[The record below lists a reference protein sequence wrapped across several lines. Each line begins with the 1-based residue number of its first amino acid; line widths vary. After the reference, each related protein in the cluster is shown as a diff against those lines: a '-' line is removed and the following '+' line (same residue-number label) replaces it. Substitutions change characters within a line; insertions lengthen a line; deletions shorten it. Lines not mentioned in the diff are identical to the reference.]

1 MSWGKFLTLMSVDY
15 PFLVIAIA
23 LLWFPRQ
30 WLRLGAEFKNRP
42 TGKSRQT
49 DNEPW
54 NVREAGDPRISIKAE
69 FSKFRNYVD
78 LLRAAVG
85 SLAFSSVLGLTP
97 CLRISPVTAVA
108 VEGATPRNLAYVVL
122 LIRLAILF
130 VGLVVQTVRFNR
142 GKLTLYPPIF
152 YLAGLTVG
160 MCDPWTALFA
170 FVLIWAVNGMFGGA
184 QSFLTAYAVVIA
196 TFGYFMPTQGIILV
210 IMAAGFC
217 FFPVLFSL
225 AASRPLV
232 IFSRKAAKR
241 D

>member
-1 MSWGKFLTLMSVDY
+1 MSVDY
-15 PFLVIAIA
+15 PFLVLAIA

-30 WLRLGAEFKNRP
+30 WLRLGAEFKSRP
-42 TGKSRQT
+42 NGRSRQS

-78 LLRAAVG
+78 LLRAAAG

-97 CLRISPVTAVA
+97 CLRISPVTAAV

-122 LIRLAILF
+122 LIRVAILF
-130 VGLVVQTVRFNR
+130 VGLVVQTVRYNKR
-142 GKLTLYPPIF
+142 KLTLSPPIF

-170 FVLIWAVNGMFGGA
+170 FVMIWAVNAMFGGA
-184 QSFLTAYAVVIA
+184 QSFLTVYAVVVA
-196 TFGYFMPTQGIILV
+196 VFGYFMPTQGIILV

-217 FFPVLFSL
+217 FFPVLLSL
-225 AASRPLV
+225 AVSRPLV
-232 IFSRKAAKR
+232 ILNQKVARN